1 MAVTLDRLFG
11 RAKPLI
17 GMVHLPASPGQPRAV
32 DNPSLDKML
41 EACLAD
47 VRALQEGG
55 MDGLLFCNE
64 NDLPY
69 STAVGHEVAAWA
81 AMVIGAVRAELRVP
95 YGVNLLWDPLASI
108 ATAAATGASF
118 VREVMCGSYAT
129 EMGVLTPDPAEVART
144 RTRLRADGLA
154 LFANVVPEFATALGD
169 RPVSERARAAAYFDF
184 DALLVSGVVAG
195 VPFDLDDLAAAR
207 EASEGIP
214 VLANTGVNHDNVAH
228 TLGIADGVIVG
239 SSLKVDGRTFNPV
252 DPDRVARFV
261 EAAAP
266 AR

>member
-1 MAVTLDRLFG
+1 MASTLTRIFG
-11 RAKPLI
+11 VAKPLI
-17 GMVHLPASPGQPRAV
+17 GMIHLPASPGQPRARQ
-32 DNPSLDKML
+32 NPPLDDMIGS
-41 EACLAD
+41 CLAD
-47 VRALQEGG
+47 VAALQDGG

-81 AMVIGAVRAELRVP
+81 AMFIGSVRSELRLP

-129 EMGVLTPDPAEVART
+129 EMGLLAPDPAAVAAT
-144 RTRLRADGLA
+144 RTRLLAHDLA

-195 VPFDLDDLAAAR
+195 VPFDPDDLKAAR
-207 EASEGIP
+207 DASDGIP
-214 VLANTGVNHDNVAH
+214 VLANTGVNAANVAE
-228 TLGIADGVIVG
+228 TLRLADGAIVG
-239 SSLKVDGRTFNPV
+239 SSLKVDGRTFNAV
-252 DPDRVARFV
+252 DPERVRRFV
-261 EAAAP
+261 EAANT